1 MKDKSNIK
9 QIFLS
14 HEKNDENIN
23 ELAKALSKELQSR
36 GYKVWSD
43 KYIMP
48 GDEWITEVKEALN
61 NSDAMVALLDQYS
74 FSSSYVRNEIE
85 HAFFDDNYK
94 NRLLPVLIRES
105 NFEKFSQLPWYLKNL
120 NYIEISKKQTINKSV
135 AKIAN
140 HFQNLVTRKED
151 NNA

>member
-14 HEKNDENIN
+14 HEKNDETIN
-23 ELAKALSKELQSR
+23 ELARALSIELQSR
-36 GYKVWSD
+36 GYKVWSE

-48 GDEWITEVKEALN
+48 GEVWTNEVNDALN
-61 NSDAMVALLDQYS
+61 NSDAMVALLNQYS
-74 FSSSYVRNEIE
+74 YSSSYVRNELE

-105 NFEKFSQLPWYLKNL
+105 NYEKFSQLPWFLKNL
-120 NYIEISKKQTINKSV
+120 NYLEISKKQTINKSV
-135 AKIAN
+135 TKIAN
-140 HFQNLVTRKED
+140 HFQELVSRKEN